1 MPSMIV
7 ALLMILWLLSVVS
20 SYKLG
25 KFVDP
30 LLVYLWF
37 SSFIDHRHRPAL

>member
-1 MPSMIV
+1 MPWMIV

-20 SYKLG
+20 SYTLG
-25 KFVDP
+25 ALVDP
-30 LLVYLWF
+30 LLVFLWF